1 MACAPAAEMVSPQA
15 LSHGSSE
22 LAINFDSGAGLPQPK
37 RRKTTIACEL
47 CRIRKSK
54 CDGVRPTCGP
64 CSKRKTTIESCTYA
78 EGKSRNRRE
87 FSQSELDHAIDYQ
100 SPPQEASTSHRA
112 SQYAPRTSSKA
123 GILPSTHHEFGMS
136 PRNAIHPS
144 PPRPTPSTSSYS
156 LTPAVGTRQDT
167 FSQNGINTRPET
179 DAMGNIDNWAIKVG
193 LFGTSSSASFMQHV
207 TDIVD
212 GTKTPDPDL
221 KARSAASGHASTRP
235 FYKIP
240 AKSGNWHSRE
250 FVLPPR
256 RTANLL
262 LEIHWNRSQII
273 FPWVDRIRFMKQY
286 EALWSDH
293 EDLAPF
299 LDEQVFYC
307 ILNIIFALSYKIDP
321 NTDPEEQE
329 RLSDAHFSRAQS
341 LLSFN
346 LLEISHIGMV
356 QALLLLAQYLQST
369 NMPRQC
375 FQCVSLAIW
384 IAQDIGLN
392 MPETILP
399 FQSQHEREIAR
410 RLWHGCILMDRVTA
424 MTFGRPT
431 HISQEVAKMSPLPS
445 AIDDEFLDDT
455 GSKEGVQPTGQP
467 SRLDFFI
474 AYCELHII
482 LGDILSFFYTSRTQ
496 PGHST
501 PDDQFPRENLAGDE
515 HIDKLLQ
522 LERTLE
528 LWRGKLKP
536 HHQIDFGFQD
546 QPTDQ
551 VFRRQAIS
559 LRARFL
565 HIRILLYRPF
575 FSKPPPTSS
584 SLSQPGQLVD
594 AISSHGLVAC
604 VQAAQQLIHL
614 ISTHLDSE
622 DNSVLLPPWWHVISY
637 TYTAG
642 TVVIAAH
649 LFQLVV
655 DQVSLPTLSTAVQ
668 QAFNILRHFEVGR
681 KSARQCKSALES
693 LYEKASGPRTGKHS
707 LGEAHIVPDTNGQA
721 GTAEV
726 ELSADFFH
734 HNGSLD
740 FYDGTELL
748 WLNSAP
754 FNPDMSFWL

>member
-1 MACAPAAEMVSPQA
+1 MVSPRA
-15 LSHGSSE
+15 LSHGGSE

-47 CRIRKSK
+47 CRVRKSK

-64 CSKRKTTIESCTYA
+64 CSKRKATIESCTYA

-87 FSQSELDHAIDYQ
+87 FSQSELDPAIDYQ
-100 SPPQEASTSHRA
+100 SPPHEASTSRQT

-123 GILPSTHHEFGMS
+123 STLPSTHHEFSLS

-144 PPRPTPSTSSYS
+144 PTRPTPSTSPYS
-156 LTPAVGTRQDT
+156 LTPAVGTGQET
-167 FSQNGINTRPET
+167 FPQGGINMRPET
-179 DAMGNIDNWAIKVG
+179 DAMGNIDNWAVRVG
-193 LFGTSSSASFMQHV
+193 LFGASSSASFMQHV
-207 TDIVD
+207 SNIVD
-212 GTKTPDPDL
+212 GTKPPDPDF
-221 KARSAASGHASTRP
+221 KARGAASGHASTRP
-235 FYKIP
+235 FHTMP
-240 AKSGNWHSRE
+240 AKSGNLHSRE

-262 LEIHWNRSQII
+262 LEIHWNCSQII
-273 FPWVDRIRFMKQY
+273 FPWVDRIRFMRQY

-321 NTDPEEQE
+321 NIDPEEQE

-392 MPETILP
+392 VPETILP
-399 FQSQHEREIAR
+399 FQSQREREIAR

-431 HISQEVAKMSPLPS
+431 RISQEVAKMSPLPS
-445 AIDDEFLDDT
+445 AIDDEFLDGI
-455 GSKEGVQPTGQP
+455 GSEEGVQPADQP
-467 SRLDFFI
+467 SQLDFFI

-482 LGDILSFFYTSRTQ
+482 LGDILSFFYTSRMQ
-496 PGHST
+496 PGHGA
-501 PDDQFPRENLAGDE
+501 PNEQFPKENLAGDE
-515 HIDKLLQ
+515 HVDKLLQ
-522 LERTLE
+522 LEKALE

-536 HHQIDFGFQD
+536 HHQIDHDFQD
-546 QPTDQ
+546 QPIVP

-575 FSKPPPTSS
+575 FSKPPPTSGS
-584 SLSQPGQLVD
+584 SSAPSSFPQPHQLVD

-604 VQAAQQLIHL
+604 VQAAQQLIQL

-622 DNSVLLPPWWHVISY
+622 ANSVLLPPWWHVISY

-655 DQVSLPTLSTAVQ
+655 DQVSLPALSTAAH
-668 QAFNILRHFEVGR
+668 QALSILQHFEVGR
-681 KSARQCKSALES
+681 KSVRQCKSALES
-693 LYEKASGPRTGKHS
+693 LYEKASGSRPGRQS
-707 LGEAHIVPDTNGQA
+707 PGEAYISLDTGGQT

-726 ELSADFFH
+726 ELPADFFH

-754 FNPDMSFWL
+754 FNPDMSIWL